1 MGPLRKCI
9 HRSARMAIMGPKTRT
24 RITFGIAAVAGFAW
38 AAGGE
43 WISLNRNFGDNYLL
57 NFLCGL
63 AILLSGLF
71 ALYRRP
77 GNRIGWLLIA
87 YGIVYF
93 LELWAIFLPPVA
105 EALAPVVVAAAGG
118 LIAHVAI
125 SYPTGRVTTRF
136 GATVVAAVYV
146 WNVLLAFML
155 EASTDRSAWKCDA
168 THYCRATLSLWLW
181 PSAPFE
187 AAVLTIQR
195 AGTAVIVVLVA
206 LAIWQ
211 RWRSATGPERSA
223 LRPLWFA
230 VIVLGGAE
238 AASAVGSLV
247 GVSGRWYAALND
259 FQTLAQL
266 AAPIV
271 IVYGLVHGQLAALA
285 RQNAELAAAVQQQ
298 LREVQASRARIV
310 AAGDRERRRV
320 EHNLHDG
327 AQQRLLAVIVALRTA
342 EREAQEGSPEAAT
355 TIARAGEELRAALDE
370 LRELARGIHPS
381 ILTDAGLGPAVR
393 ALVERS
399 RLPVTELDLPASRM
413 PAAVEATAYFLVA
426 ESLANVAKHAHAST
440 VTVSIHQEGDFVS
453 LVVADDGVGGVDSA
467 QGSGLRGLM
476 DRVTALDGVLSVES
490 PTNGGT
496 VITARI
502 PVNEAVPV

>member
-1 MGPLRKCI
+1 MVCMGPR
-9 HRSARMAIMGPKTRT
+9 TRT
-24 RITFGIAAVAGFAW
+24 RIAFGIAAAAGSAW

-43 WISLNRNFGDNYLL
+43 WISLVRNFGENYLL

-63 AILLSGLF
+63 AILLSGMF

-77 GNRIGWLLIA
+77 GNRIGGLLVA

-105 EALAPVVVAAAGG
+105 EALAAVVVAAAGA
-118 LIAHVAI
+118 LIAHVAVA
-125 SYPTGRVTTRF
+125 YPTGQVTTQF
-136 GATVVAAVYV
+136 GRAVVAAVYV
-146 WNVLLAFML
+146 WNVLLGFLL
-155 EASTDRSAWKCDA
+155 EASTDRSAWQCDA
-168 THYCRATLSLWLW
+168 VHYCRATLSQWLW
-181 PSAPFE
+181 PSVPFE
-187 AAVLTIQR
+187 TAVLTIR
-195 AGTAVIVVLVA
+195 EAGTPVIVVLVA

-211 RWRSATGPERSA
+211 RWRRATGSDRTA
-223 LRPLWFA
+223 VRPLWLA
-230 VIVLGGAE
+230 VIVLGGAQ

-247 GVSGRWYAALND
+247 GVSGRWYAAMND

-266 AAPIV
+266 AAPII
-271 IVYGLVHGQLAALA
+271 IVYGLIHDQLAALA
-285 RQNAELAAAVQQQ
+285 RQNADLAAAVQEQ

-327 AQQRLLAVIVALRTA
+327 AQQRLLAVIIALRTA
-342 EREAQEGSPEAAT
+342 EREAQEGSTDTAS
-355 TIARAGEELRAALDE
+355 TIARAGDELRAALDE

-393 ALVERS
+393 ALAERS
-399 RLPVTELDLPASRM
+399 RLPITALDLPVERM
-413 PAAVEATAYFLVA
+413 PAVIEATAYFLVA
-426 ESLANVAKHAHAST
+426 ESLANVAKHAHAAT
-440 VTVSIHQEGDFVS
+440 VTVSIHQEDEFVR

-467 QGSGLRGLM
+467 WGSGLRGLT
-476 DRVTALDGVLSVES
+476 DRVTALGGTLSVES
-490 PTNGGT
+490 PPNNGT

-502 PVNEAVPV
+502 PLNEAVTV